1 MALLRASAD
10 RSLCSAVGAL
20 CLDTEHVGLRVL
32 KQGEGDL
39 PFQQALIEDQT
50 KQMMSYP
57 EFLTHCHRFVLSRV
71 A

>member
-1 MALLRASAD
+1 M
-10 RSLCSAVGAL
+10 
-20 CLDTEHVGLRVL
+20 L

-57 EFLTHCHRFVLSRV
+57 EFLTHCHRYILSKV
-71 A
+71 S